1 MPGPKMCLLIFIEI
15 ELVVI
20 SCTIIIKTKIA
31 MRKISLQH
39 YIIPVLLLV
48 IIPFLINAQTIQTN
62 TKSNTVDYERLG
74 KIDAVVNDY
83 ISKKWLTGA
92 VSIVIKDNQVVQYKG
107 YGYADADTKKP
118 MQKDQI
124 FRIMSQTKAITSV
137 GIMILYEQGKLLL
150 DEPISDFIPEFKNP
164 VVLDKFNDADTT
176 YTTVPAKREITFRD
190 LLTHTSG
197 LDYTDIGSSKVQAI
211 YTKNHI
217 PSGLGYFDA
226 SLLESMKALGK
237 LPLSFQPGEKWQYGL
252 NCDLL
257 GCLIEVI
264 SGMNL
269 EMFLTKNIFEPL
281 GMKDTY
287 FNVPASK
294 ANRLATVYTEDEQ
307 NKVIKW
313 SHEFRHID
321 PDYPTMNKHY
331 FSGGAG
337 LSSTAFDYAVFMQ
350 MLLNGG
356 TYNGHQ
362 IISKRTVEMMTSNQ
376 INTGLFGDDYF
387 GLGFGI
393 TSEKTA
399 DKGPRNAGSFAWGG
413 YYGTTYWADPK
424 AHLVCL
430 FMTQQSPNSHGNVEA
445 KFESIVY
452 SSLK

>member
-1 MPGPKMCLLIFIEI
+1 MKLHNAVLILLFT
-15 ELVVI
+15 V
-20 SCTIIIKTKIA
+20 
-31 MRKISLQH
+31 
-39 YIIPVLLLV
+39 
-48 IIPFLINAQTIQTN
+48 PFLANTQTIQTN
-62 TKSNTVDYERLG
+62 TKNNAVNYERLA
-74 KIDAVVNDY
+74 KIDGLVNDY
-83 ISKKWLTGA
+83 ISRNWLTGA

-107 YGYADADTKKP
+107 YGYADAATKKP
-118 MQKDQI
+118 MRSDAI

-150 DEPISDFIPEFKNP
+150 DEPVSDFIPEFKNP

-176 YTTVPAKREITFRD
+176 YTTVAAKREITFRD

-211 YTKNHI
+211 YTKNNI

-226 SLLESMKALGK
+226 SLLESMKSLGK

-252 NCDLL
+252 NSDLL

-264 SGMNL
+264 SGMDL
-269 EMFLTKNIFEPL
+269 ETFFTKNIFEPL

-294 ANRLATVYTEDEQ
+294 ADRLATVYTEDDQ
-307 NKVIKW
+307 NKIIKW

-321 PDYPTMNKHY
+321 PDYPTMKKHY

-356 TYNGHQ
+356 IYNGHQ
-362 IISKRTVEMMTSNQ
+362 ILGKRTVEMMTSNQ
-376 INTGLFGDDYF
+376 IDAGLFGDDFF

-399 DKGPRNAGSFAWGG
+399 AKGPRNAGSFAWGG

-424 AHLVCL
+424 AHMVCL
-430 FMTQQSPNSHGNVEA
+430 FMTQQSPNSHGDVES
-445 KFESIVY
+445 KFESVVY
-452 SSLK
+452 YSLK

>member
-1 MPGPKMCLLIFIEI
+1 MNKFAFSRNIF
-15 ELVVI
+15 LAVI
-20 SCTIIIKTKIA
+20 F
-31 MRKISLQH
+31 ML
-39 YIIPVLLLV
+39 PVLV
-48 IIPFLINAQTIQTN
+48 QAQTIQTN
-62 TKSNTVDYERLG
+62 TKNNTVDYEKLAR
-74 KIDAVVNDY
+74 IDALVNDY
-83 ISKKWLTGA
+83 ISKNWLTGA
-92 VSIVIKDNQVVQYKG
+92 VTIVIKDNQLVQYKG
-107 YGYADADTKKP
+107 YGYADAESKKP
-118 MQKDQI
+118 MKNNAI

-150 DEPISDFIPEFKNP
+150 DRPISDFIPEFKNP
-164 VVLDKFNDADTT
+164 VVLDKFNDADST
-176 YTTVPAKREITFRD
+176 YTTAPAKREVTFRH

-197 LDYTDIGSSKVQAI
+197 LDYTDIGGTKVQAI
-211 YTKNHI
+211 YSKNKI

-226 SLLESMKALGK
+226 NLLERMKALGK
-237 LPLSFQPGEKWQYGL
+237 LPLAFQPGEKWQYGL
-252 NCDLL
+252 NTDLL

-269 EMFLTKNIFEPL
+269 EDFFRKNIFEPL

-287 FNVPASK
+287 FNLPASK
-294 ANRLATVYTEDEQ
+294 ADRLASVYTEDADH
-307 NKVIKW
+307 KIIKW

-321 PDYPTMNKHY
+321 PDYPLMNKHY

-356 TYNGHQ
+356 KYNGHQ
-362 IISKRTVEMMTSNQ
+362 ILSKRTVEMMISGQLNA
-376 INTGLFGDDYF
+376 GMFGDDNM

-399 DKGPRNAGSFAWGG
+399 AKGPRNAGSFSWGG

-424 AHLVCL
+424 AKLVCL
-430 FMTQQSPNSHGNVEA
+430 FMTQQTPNSHGDVEG